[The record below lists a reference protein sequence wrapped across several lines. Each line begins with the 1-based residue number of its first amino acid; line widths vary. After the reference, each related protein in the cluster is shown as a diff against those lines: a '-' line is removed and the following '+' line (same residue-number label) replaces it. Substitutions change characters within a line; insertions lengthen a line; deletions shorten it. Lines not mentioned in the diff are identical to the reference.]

1 MEKIMAEITK
11 DVVEKI
17 HTNRE
22 MILELKT
29 FQEKVLA
36 PQLNLL
42 ANNQTEI
49 RKILTGNGDEG
60 LSDKVRRHDRELKN
74 SIERRRDENRFVQ
87 EKKKMVRERVY
98 YVIGAI
104 VLIVFSG
111 FSSLLV
117 QALMKIL

>member
-1 MEKIMAEITK
+1 MAEITK